1 MHKCDEHQTL
11 VHLDVHVCPVF
22 VCVCG
27 GGYIYIHENP
37 PKILKFK
44 DFEPPKRIWAYICVK
59 TSESSSPPPPPHDK
73 YVSTRG
79 NGLSKCFTYLGK
91 KMGLLLS
98 WCAGV
103 CDGTGKIEVRIGG
116 GLGF

>member
-1 MHKCDEHQTL
+1 MC
-11 VHLDVHVCPVF
+11 
-22 VCVCG
+22 
-27 GGYIYIHENP
+27 EN
-37 PKILKFK
+37 IRVL
-44 DFEPPKRIWAYICVK
+44 
-59 TSESSSPPPPPHDK
+59 PPPPPHK

-79 NGLSKCFTYLGK
+79 VFHLSGQV
-91 KMGLLLS
+91 S